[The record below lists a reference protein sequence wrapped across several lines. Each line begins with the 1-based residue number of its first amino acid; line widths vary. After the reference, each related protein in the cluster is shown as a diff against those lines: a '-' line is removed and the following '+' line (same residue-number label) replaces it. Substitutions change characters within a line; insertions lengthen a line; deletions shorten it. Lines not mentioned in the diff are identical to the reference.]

1 MPIFRYYP
9 NHSTGDPELEKKV
22 FRYSLLFP
30 SLIVFIIWLVKLT
43 ETTFGLDLSTYG
55 IFPLRL
61 SGLVGILASPLIH
74 GSYEHLF
81 ANSVPLFI
89 LTFALTY
96 FYRGLAYRIFFLIYF
111 ISGICVWLGGRESY
125 HIGASG
131 VVYGLASFLFFSGV
145 LRSDLKLLTIS
156 IIVVFLYGSMFWG
169 IFPFKPDISW
179 ESHLWGAISGLVLAA
194 WFRHQGPRR
203 PPVPWEDEPDDLPEE
218 NQEDFSGDIQ
228 SEENV
233 KSEKI

>member
-96 FYRGLAYRIFFLIYF
+96 FYRGLAYRIFFLDLLHIR
-111 ISGICVWLGGRESY
+111 ICVWLAEGSRITTGPSGWFW
-125 HIGASG
+125 IGFVS
-131 VVYGLASFLFFSGV
+131 LFQR
-145 LRSDLKLLTIS
+145 RSAERLKLLTIS
-156 IIVVFLYGSMFWG
+156 NHCGFSLWQYVLG
-169 IFPFKPDISW
+169 IFPFTTDIRGKVICGEPYPDWCWQPGTS
-179 ESHLWGAISGLVLAA
+179 
-194 WFRHQGPRR
+194 HQGPAATCT
-203 PPVPWEDEPDDLPEE
+203 WEDEPDDLPEE

-228 SEENV
+228 S
-233 KSEKI
+233 